1 MSLMAKDDDMLD
13 KYNKIWDK
21 IKAKLS
27 IKLHS
32 ASVYDEKYIKTKVKE
47 FDGVIKTNF
56 LGCVTIDSVMIIE
69 KKIFRKFFWKS
80 VSSKQRK

>member
-69 KKIFRKFFWKS
+69 KKKLSASFFGR
-80 VSSKQRK
+80 V